1 MKRNYHWER
10 IPARIVSLKKERG
23 SMGELRIEAVLEES
37 QSSNEVEEP
46 KRFNVNWVYG
56 TSVQTSEKLYG
67 NHMPECFEWA
77 YNHAEERQEVFLH
90 HCLDDNSK
98 YFYYC

>member
-10 IPARIVSLKKERG
+10 IPVRIVSLEKGRG
-23 SMGELRIEAVLEES
+23 CMGELRIEAVLES
-37 QSSNEVEEP
+37 RSSNEVEEP

-56 TSVQTSEKLYG
+56 TSVKTSEKLYG

-77 YNHAEERQEVFLH
+77 YDHAGVGQEVFLH